1 MAVFFFHI
9 DVDAPPHLVTER
21 LRSVVREKG
30 EFGKGLGEMSRR
42 EPPVISPFAGSV
54 EEGSFKI
61 RRDIGYQNSFL
72 PLIYGRIVPI
82 PTGTRV
88 SVTMFLHPLVVV
100 FVVVG
105 LGSLGVRGLV
115 GRSASHGALWGMLA
129 FLIALTAGGFFPEA
143 IKAKRLLAEAVSQTS
158 KF

>member
-1 MAVFFFHI
+1 MAVFCFHI

-30 EFGKGLGEMSRR
+30 EFGKGFG
-42 EPPVISPFAGSV
+42 PFLGSV
-54 EEGSFKI
+54 EEDGFRI
-61 RRDIGYQNSFL
+61 RRDISYQNSFL
-72 PLIYGRIVPI
+72 PLIYGRIVRT

-88 SVTMFLHPLVVV
+88 SIRMFLHPLVAV

-105 LGSLGVRGLV
+105 LGSLGARELI
-115 GRSASHGALWGMLA
+115 GRSASHGAIWGMLA
-129 FLIALTAGGFFPEA
+129 FLIALAAAGFFPEA
-143 IKAKRLLAEAVSQTS
+143 IKAKRLLSEAVRNDS